1 MAGEV
6 SAFPERYNW
15 ELIDIHSHFLYGLDD
30 GARTFEDSLAMIRMA
45 AAHGTTALV
54 ATPHASPTYRFE
66 PELMAER
73 LGELSAASDVAVE
86 LYSGCDF
93 HLSYDN
99 IQDAIEHP
107 NKYTINKSI
116 YLLVEFSDLLIF
128 RSTAEIFAR
137 LAGAGMVPVITHP
150 ERNGLLRQRLEEI
163 AKWVQ
168 SGVCV
173 QVTAQSL
180 TGGFGRR
187 AQDFC
192 RLLLDR
198 GLVHFA
204 ASDGHDCEH
213 RPPRMDQARTWLAE
227 NYGDTVSEI
236 LCEINPQAALT
247 GSPLEIASLEV
258 SPSSRKW
265 YRFWR

>member
-1 MAGEV
+1 
-6 SAFPERYNW
+6 
-15 ELIDIHSHFLYGLDD
+15 
-30 GARTFEDSLAMIRMA
+30 MIRMA

-54 ATPHASPTYRFE
+54 ATPHASPTYKYD
-66 PELMAER
+66 PEIVSER
-73 LGELSAASDVAVE
+73 IAELSKASDGALE

-99 IQDAIEHP
+99 IQGAINNP
-107 NKYTINKSI
+107 TQYTINHSS

-128 RSTAEIFAR
+128 RNTAEIFAR

-168 SGVCV
+168 SGVRV

-187 AQDFC
+187 AQEFC

-198 GLVHFA
+198 GMVHFI
-204 ASDGHDCEH
+204 ASDGHDCER
-213 RPPRMDQARTWLAE
+213 RPPRMDQARAWLTE
-227 NYGDTVSEI
+227 NYGDAVSEM
-236 LCEINPQAALT
+236 LCITNPRAALT
-247 GSPLEIASLEV
+247 GSPLNIAIVEV
-258 SPSSRKW
+258 APSSRKW